1 VSDATDV
8 EMVGECDTVDSLR
21 KTIRT
26 VADTELAVLLLGEN
40 GTGKEVAARSLH
52 AASRRRSAP
61 FLAVNCAALAE
72 TLLESELFGHEKGA
86 FTDAHTTRVG
96 KFEAAAGGT
105 ILLDEIGDMSLGG
118 QAKLLRVLE
127 EKVIVRVGGM
137 VPIATD
143 VRVIAATNRN
153 LPQLVRDKKFREDLY
168 YRLNVVSIEMPPLR
182 DRGDDI
188 LLLAEHFLS
197 QFCRRQ
203 GRRTPRFTAA
213 ARKRLVAHRWPG
225 NIREL
230 RNLMERLAYLADGDR
245 IDADDLAFILSP
257 ASGDD
262 WFRAD
267 QPLQEA
273 TRQFQIEYIERTI
286 RRLKGNVTEA
296 AKALGLHRSNL
307 YRKMHQLGMQE
318 PDGE

>member
-1 VSDATDV
+1 MSKW
-8 EMVGECDTVDSLR
+8 S
-21 KTIRT
+21 
-26 VADTELAVLLLGEN
+26 DTELAVLLLGEN